1 VCIFDIIILVSY
13 YNIIILNLMEIEF
26 YDSINK
32 QTKNDERNLEKN
44 NINNILTSKKLSNNN
59 GEIIL
64 TNNKIISYDHS
75 KKMELVKKINKIK
88 KKEYLIDIFKIITTE
103 TKDYTENNNGI
114 FLLFHNL
121 SDETYEK
128 VESFVNIIYKMHKIS
143 TINTSIFNSEI
154 SENINNLSD
163 FSENSTID
171 KNLSNKEKVI
181 MRRKKYE
188 QYLNHNQD

>member
-1 VCIFDIIILVSY
+1 
-13 YNIIILNLMEIEF
+13 MEIEF
-26 YDSINK
+26 CDSINI
-32 QTKNDERNLEKN
+32 QKNDERILEKTLEKTLDKNNINNINNN
-44 NINNILTSKKLSNNN
+44 NINNILTSKKFSNIN

-64 TNNKIISYDHS
+64 TNIKVNSFDHS

-103 TKDYTENNNGI
+103 TKDYTENNNGV

-128 VESFVNIIYKMHKIS
+128 VENFVNIIYKMHKIS
-143 TINTSIFNSEI
+143 NINTSIFNSEI
-154 SENINNLSD
+154 SETINNLSD
-163 FSENSTID
+163 SSENSTID